1 MPRSKSKRRRYTPP
15 PRKKPKP
22 SSPWFGGIILS
33 TFAAGVLMIVLNY
46 LGLLPKAPSSAYLLG
61 GLGLIAAG
69 FILSTRW
76 H

>member
-1 MPRSKSKRRRYTPP
+1 MFDDARKRWWALYVLC
-15 PRKKPKP
+15 
-22 SSPWFGGIILS
+22 S
-33 TFAAGVLMIVLNY
+33 GVLMIVLNY